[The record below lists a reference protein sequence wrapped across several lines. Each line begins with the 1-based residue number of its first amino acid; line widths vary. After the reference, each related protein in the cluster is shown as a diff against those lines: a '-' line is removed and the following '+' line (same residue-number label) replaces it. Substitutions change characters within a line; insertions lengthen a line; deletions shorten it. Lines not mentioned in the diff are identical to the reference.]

1 MGSLHESRCL
11 IAAGRGHDM
20 NPAEQR
26 PVDDATYLQIQRF
39 LFREAALLDRRDFA
53 GWLELTM
60 EDIRYRVHAVV
71 SRDAA
76 AEAVDYAIIDED
88 RVGLKSRIDQISNPR
103 LTRAENPPSMTR
115 RVVSNIEA
123 YGDASAERFLVNSY
137 LLAFRSRPSLPEGG
151 FYVAERRDLLQSTAA
166 GWRLAR
172 RDVHLNQVMLFDGA
186 LSTLL

>member
-1 MGSLHESRCL
+1 
-11 IAAGRGHDM
+11 M
-20 NPAEQR
+20 NPAEWH

-39 LFREAALLDRRDFA
+39 LFREAALLDRRDYA
-53 GWLELTM
+53 GWLALTAD
-60 EDIRYRVHAVV
+60 DIRYRVNAMV
-71 SRDAA
+71 SRDAS

-88 RVGLKSRIDQISNPR
+88 RLGLKSRIDQISNPR

-123 YGDASAERFLVNSY
+123 YDGASAEQFQANSY
-137 LLAFRSRPSLPEGG
+137 LLAYRSRPSLPEGG
-151 FYVAERRDLLQSTAA
+151 FYVAERRDVLRRTAA

-172 RDVHLNQVMLFDGA
+172 RDVHLDQVILFDGA